1 MSAHTVQIDALPQY
15 VADQSNPLQDVFAF
29 AYTITVTNTGT
40 VPVQL
45 ISRHWVIQDER
56 GHTEEVKGLGVVGQ
70 QPLLRP
76 GESFQYSSGCRLRA
90 PSGTMHGSFFFVA
103 EDGHRFD
110 VSIAT
115 FVLESSDSALAG
127 RTLH

>member
-1 MSAHTVQIDALPQY
+1 
-15 VADQSNPLQDVFAF
+15 
-29 AYTITVTNTGT
+29 
-40 VPVQL
+40 
-45 ISRHWVIQDER
+45 
-56 GHTEEVKGLGVVGQ
+56 
-70 QPLLRP
+70 
-76 GESFQYSSGCRLRA
+76 
-90 PSGTMHGSFFFVA
+90 MHGSFFFVA